1 MPCIYAAS
9 IILPVYFCTIYRI
22 AIFHPKV
29 KNESEITLFVTAS
42 TQNVSDQAWL
52 ILYQCK
58 CISIPYVMLPQ
69 LLYISIMAK
78 SYKRPHLLCDKWFHF
93 FTLYCPINSGS
104 PSWLLKQRCLWQGCC
119 LSLPCYCTCPARF
132 VYFLTE
138 TVQ

>member
-1 MPCIYAAS
+1 MLHPLSFLYIFVQFIELQYFIQRSKIY
-9 IILPVYFCTIYRI
+9 L
-22 AIFHPKV
+22 KL
-29 KNESEITLFVTAS
+29 LFLLLHQ

-52 ILYQCK
+52 ILHQCK

-69 LLYISIMAK
+69 LLYISIMYNGK
-78 SYKRPHLLCDKWFHF
+78 INHIKGLIYYVINDFISHYTVLL
-93 FTLYCPINSGS
+93 NSGS